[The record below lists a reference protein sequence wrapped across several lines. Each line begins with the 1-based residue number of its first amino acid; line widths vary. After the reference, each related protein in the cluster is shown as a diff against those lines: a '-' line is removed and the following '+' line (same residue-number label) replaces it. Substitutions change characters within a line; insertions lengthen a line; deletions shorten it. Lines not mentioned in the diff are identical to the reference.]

1 LGIEVPSPSKF
12 KLEHDVDNEFL
23 EPELDNW
30 LAKPQS
36 SGLIRNRPIPLLIVC
51 IISVILLAM
60 IYPKAEF
67 YLKPVEDCGDITVRP
82 EVAPDQRIPLNHNTF
97 CKMTGTVADLRVFTS
112 GGDHLDGPEYEKGVL
127 PPQSAFED
135 VRYFSKLTGD
145 KVFVMLDAAADDV
158 YAYRRKHEGDA
169 LFGFGVDH
177 VGRVIDPAK
186 ASSSLRKIGHFMRRQ
201 FIVPGN
207 RPIRL
212 FDTTDTPAQHLSHF
226 IAMLIALVGF
236 LLSGYGLIRLLRKR
250 RL

>member
-1 LGIEVPSPSKF
+1 M
-12 KLEHDVDNEFL
+12 DNEFL

-36 SGLIRNRPIPLLIVC
+36 SGFIMNRPIPLLIVC
-51 IISVILLAM
+51 IISVILLVL
-60 IYPKAEF
+60 IYPKAEL

-82 EVAPDQRIPLNHNTF
+82 ELAPDKRIPLVHNTF

-127 PPQSAFED
+127 PPKTAFED
-135 VRYFSKLTGD
+135 VHYFSKLTGD
-145 KVFVMLDAAADDV
+145 KVFVVLDAAADDV

-177 VGRVIDPAK
+177 VGRVIDPSK
-186 ASSSLRKIGHFMRRQ
+186 ASAKLRKIGHFMRRQ
-201 FIVPGN
+201 FVVPGN

-212 FDTTDTPAQHLSHF
+212 FDTTDTPAEHRSHF
-226 IAMLIALVGF
+226 IAILTAFLGL
-236 LLSGYGLIRLLRKR
+236 LLSGYGLIRLVRKR